1 MEKLKFVLIGCGRI
15 ATLHVAGYKDRED
28 AELWGV
34 YDKNPQTAK
43 RFAADPGIPK
53 VYDSYEAVLADPE
66 VTGVAIL
73 VPHHLHCELT
83 IAACKAKKHVSVQ
96 KPMAMSL
103 AECDKMIAAAKENGV
118 LLKVFENFVHYP
130 PYLLLKKMIAE
141 GEIGEVVGIRY
152 KMCNAS
158 LFSDNIPGAGA
169 RAALAGVKDAKD
181 CERTGWKVDPSS
193 WLWRLNDTLCG
204 GGPAVFDDGYHK
216 FSLFVDLLGE
226 VEKVCAWID
235 ETPALPGLMQDVP
248 SVSCGNTRAKKS
260 TAFGTRPLRRSFTS
274 RVNTTPATSA
284 WRSPARAA
292 CCGSPAVRRKC
303 SKASPP
309 SCSTR
314 TASSRS
320 SGTSQRLAGR
330 VYPFDPR
337 LYRRDQR
344 RPGARSLRRT
354 RARGAGVCAGS
365 HRLLRLQKGSVP
377 RPISGQADGQAL
389 GLFRGDEEEKTWLRN
404 PANSK

>member
-43 RFAADPGIPK
+43 RFAAEHGIPK

-66 VTGVAIL
+66 VTGVEIL

-248 SVSCGNTRAKKS
+248 SVIMWKYAGKKVYGVWDTTS
-260 TAFGTRPLRRSFTS
+260 APELYVKGSYYTCDERMEVTGTRGVLWLTRCTAEMLESVAPVVLYKDGKLTEFWDEPSDWQDAFIHSTHDFINAIKEGREPVLSGERGREVLAFALAAIDS
-274 RVNTTPATSA
+274 SA
-284 WRSPARAA
+284 CKKEVYLDQYQDKPTGKRMGFFAA
-292 CCGSPAVRRKC
+292 MRRK
-303 SKASPP
+303 KH
-309 SCSTR
+309 
-314 TASSRS
+314 
-320 SGTSQRLAGR
+320 G
-330 VYPFDPR
+330 
-337 LYRRDQR
+337 
-344 RPGARSLRRT
+344 
-354 RARGAGVCAGS
+354 
-365 HRLLRLQKGSVP
+365 
-377 RPISGQADGQAL
+377 
-389 GLFRGDEEEKTWLRN
+389 
-404 PANSK
+404 